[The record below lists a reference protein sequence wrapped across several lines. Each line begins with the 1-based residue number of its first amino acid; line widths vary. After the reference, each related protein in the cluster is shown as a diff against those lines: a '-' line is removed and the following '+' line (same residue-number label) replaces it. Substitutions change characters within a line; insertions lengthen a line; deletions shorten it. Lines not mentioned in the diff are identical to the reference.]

1 MQCKQLEA
9 VLEQDGLT
17 PLPAAAEEHLAEC
30 AACRSFLADLSLIV
44 EKAHELP
51 AEVEP
56 PQRIWLSVR
65 AQLQAEGL
73 IQEPVEVP
81 AIVGAAPWWQN
92 LAELF
97 RPRNLAAAG
106 TALILIFVVAL
117 QIRKSS
123 VGPDQPP
130 AHQARANQTQV
141 SPTPTQ
147 QNPVEKESAGQPAQA
162 REQARTQTPQGL
174 PATAN
179 TPGRIVQ
186 NKPVVAATH
195 PGSFAPL
202 RPSPSEAAFAASSVA
217 LSEAEQNLPSMSLEG
232 NGDADTSLRQNLRTL
247 NEFIA
252 ECEQHLKQHPQDQ
265 LAREYLSS
273 AYQQKAELIAA
284 LLDSGRSEH

>member
-9 VLEQDGLT
+9 VLEQEGLA

-30 AACRSFLADLSLIV
+30 AACQSFLADLSLIV

-65 AQLQAEGL
+65 AQLEAEGL
-73 IQEPVEVP
+73 IQQPVEVP
-81 AIVGAAPWWQN
+81 AIVGGAPWWQD

-106 TALILIFVVAL
+106 AAVALIFVVAT
-117 QIRKSS
+117 QVRKSTPNIQS
-123 VGPDQPP
+123 PP
-130 AHQARANQTQV
+130 QTQQTTANQEKPSVT
-141 SPTPTQ
+141 TPA
-147 QNPVEKESAGQPAQA
+147 PV
-162 REQARTQTPQGL
+162 REQATVQPPQQL
-174 PATAN
+174 PSA
-179 TPGRIVQ
+179 
-186 NKPVVAATH
+186 PVAPKTVAVNRPVLAGARPT
-195 PGSFAPL
+195 SSAAL

-217 LSEAEQNLPSMSLEG
+217 LNEAEQNLPSTSLEG
-232 NGDADTSLRQNLRTL
+232 NADADASLRQNLHTV

-284 LLDSGRSEH
+284 LFDSGRSEH

>member
-9 VLEQDGLT
+9 VLEQEGLA

-30 AACRSFLADLSLIV
+30 PACQSFLADLSLIV

-65 AQLQAEGL
+65 AQLEAEGL

-81 AIVGAAPWWQN
+81 AIVDGAPWWQN

-97 RPRNLAAAG
+97 RPRNLVAVGATVA
-106 TALILIFVVAL
+106 LIFVVAT
-117 QIRKSS
+117 QVRKSTPNIQ
-123 VGPDQPP
+123 GPKNVAQSNHP
-130 AHQARANQTQV
+130 QTQLN
-141 SPTPTQ
+141 TA
-147 QNPVEKESAGQPAQA
+147 NLEKPSVTTLAPL
-162 REQARTQTPQGL
+162 REQARVQPPLQLPITPVAPNTVAVNRPVLAGAR
-174 PATAN
+174 PASS
-179 TPGRIVQ
+179 
-186 NKPVVAATH
+186 AA
-195 PGSFAPL
+195 L

-217 LSEAEQNLPSMSLEG
+217 LNEAEQNLPSMSLEG
-232 NGDADTSLRQNLRTL
+232 NADAEASLRQNLRTV

>member
-9 VLEQDGLT
+9 VLEQDGLA

-81 AIVGAAPWWQN
+81 AIVGAAPWWRN

-97 RPRNLAAAG
+97 RARNLAAAG

-117 QIRKSS
+117 QIRKSNL
-123 VGPDQPP
+123 GPDQPP
-130 AHQARANQTQV
+130 ASQARARQTQV
-141 SPTPTQ
+141 SPAATQ
-147 QNPVEKESAGQPAQA
+147 QNPVKKESAGQPEKARNQA
-162 REQARTQTPQGL
+162 AQTPQGL
-174 PATAN
+174 AATAIA
-179 TPGRIVQ
+179 PGAIP
-186 NKPVVAATH
+186 NKPVVAATR
-195 PGSFAPL
+195 FAPL

-217 LSEAEQNLPSMSLEG
+217 LSEAEQNVPSMSLEG
-232 NGDADTSLRQNLRTL
+232 NGDADASLRQNLRTL

>member
-30 AACRSFLADLSLIV
+30 AACRSFLADLSLIA

-51 AEVEP
+51 AEVER

-106 TALILIFVVAL
+106 AALILIFVVAL
-117 QIRKSS
+117 QIRKSN
-123 VGPDQPP
+123 VGPGQPP
-130 AHQARANQTQV
+130 ASQARGSPTQV
-141 SPTPTQ
+141 SPAPTQ
-147 QNPVEKESAGQPAQA
+147 QHPVKKERAGPAQA
-162 REQARTQTPQGL
+162 SEQTRTQTPQGL
-174 PATAN
+174 AATAIAS
-179 TPGRIVQ
+179 GAIVQ
-186 NKPVVAATH
+186 NKPVVAAAR

-202 RPSPSEAAFAASSVA
+202 RPS
-217 LSEAEQNLPSMSLEG
+217 
-232 NGDADTSLRQNLRTL
+232 
-247 NEFIA
+247 
-252 ECEQHLKQHPQDQ
+252 
-265 LAREYLSS
+265 
-273 AYQQKAELIAA
+273 
-284 LLDSGRSEH
+284 

>member
-9 VLEQDGLT
+9 VLEQEGLA

-30 AACRSFLADLSLIV
+30 AACQSFLADLSLIV

-65 AQLQAEGL
+65 AQLEAEGL
-73 IQEPVEVP
+73 IQEPAEVP
-81 AIVGAAPWWQN
+81 AVAGVAPWWQS

-97 RPRNLAAAG
+97 RPRNLVAAG
-106 TALILIFVVAL
+106 AAVALIFVIATQV
-117 QIRKSS
+117 RKSTQNSQGPKNVAQSNQPQNQSSTANLAKPS
-123 VGPDQPP
+123 VTTLAP
-130 AHQARANQTQV
+130 
-141 SPTPTQ
+141 
-147 QNPVEKESAGQPAQA
+147 E
-162 REQARTQTPQGL
+162 REQARLQSPQL
-174 PATAN
+174 PSAPAAPSTVAVN
-179 TPGRIVQ
+179 R
-186 NKPVVAATH
+186 PVLSGARPASSAV
-195 PGSFAPL
+195 L

-217 LSEAEQNLPSMSLEG
+217 LNEAEQSLPSASLEG
-232 NGDADTSLRQNLRTL
+232 NADADASLRQNLRTV

-265 LAREYLSS
+265 LTREYLSS

>member
-9 VLEQDGLT
+9 VLEQDGLA

-56 PQRIWLSVR
+56 PQRIWLSLR

-81 AIVGAAPWWQN
+81 AIAGAAPWWQN

-106 TALILIFVVAL
+106 TALILIVVVAL
-117 QIRKSS
+117 QIRKSN

-130 AHQARANQTQV
+130 ASQARANQAQV
-141 SPTPTQ
+141 SPAPTQ
-147 QNPVEKESAGQPAQA
+147 QNPVKKESAGQPAQA
-162 REQARTQTPQGL
+162 SEQARTQTPQGL
-174 PATAN
+174 AATAIA
-179 TPGRIVQ
+179 PGAILQ
-186 NKPVVAATH
+186 IKPVVAATR
-195 PGSFAPL
+195 FAPL

-217 LSEAEQNLPSMSLEG
+217 LSEAEQNVPSMSLEG
-232 NGDADTSLRQNLRTL
+232 NGDADASLRQNLRTL